1 MAIVQMTVI
10 TSNKPYSI
18 WLSGK
23 DQREWHFKEL
33 TIEMTGFKW
42 YPTTILV
49 WTAANYVVRPPY
61 AWGVA
66 DRLGRQVEIRSVPI
80 VKGRHQHQTIQ
91 TLEVLFADQH
101 QACVHTCFG
110 HISLFLQVL
119 SVYTF
124 NYSFPPV
131 LQLDYIKLSWG
142 GAEKQVM
149 ERLKGNLNANKTG
162 KTRCSRW

>member
-1 MAIVQMTVI
+1 MAIVRMAVI
-10 TSNKPYSI
+10 TSNEPHSI

-49 WTAANYVVRPPY
+49 RTAANYVARPPC

-66 DRLGRQVEIRSVPI
+66 DRLGRQAEIRSVPI
-80 VKGRHQHQTIQ
+80 VKGCHRRQTIQ
-91 TLEVLFADQH
+91 TSEVLFVDRH
-101 QACVHTCFG
+101 QACVYTCFG
-110 HISLFLQVL
+110 HVALFLQVL

-131 LQLDYIKLSWG
+131 LQLDYIKVSWG
-142 GAEKQVM
+142 RAEEQVM
-149 ERLKGNLNANKTG
+149 ERLEGNLDANKTG